1 MTVKNGISS
10 IANEII
16 NDVQKEAEALI
27 LEAENQAKE
36 TLRIAKE
43 QADLSYRD
51 ITSQATIKAEAEKR
65 KIASVTE
72 VEMRNHLLQTKE
84 DLVDEAFEKAL
95 VKLKQFVKTEDYQSY
110 LLKLIEN
117 VAQKIGQKDL
127 IVQVNK
133 SDKILLPDEI
143 MKRLSKKLH
152 VELNLSEQTGNFIG
166 GCIIQTA
173 DGKIIYDSTIDN
185 RLQELKPT
193 LRVDVAKK
201 LFGEEN

>member
-1 MTVKNGISS
+1 MTVKDGVSS

-16 NDVQKEAEALI
+16 NEVQKEAEALI

-43 QADLSYRD
+43 QADQNYRD
-51 ITSQATIKAEAEKR
+51 ILTQASIKAEAEKR
-65 KIASVTE
+65 KIASVTD

-95 VKLKQFVKTEDYQSY
+95 LKLRQFVKTEEYHNY
-110 LLKLIEN
+110 LPKLVEKI
-117 VAQKIGQKDL
+117 AKKIGQKNL
-127 IVQVNK
+127 VVQVNK
-133 SDKILLPDEI
+133 SDQNLLTNEI
-143 MKRLSKKLH
+143 MKRLSNKLH
-152 VELNLSEQTGNFIG
+152 VELNLSEQAGNFIG

-185 RLQELKPT
+185 RLREMKPT
-193 LRVDVAKK
+193 LRVEVAKI
-201 LFGEEN
+201 LFGTEN